1 MLDDYA
7 HMGIVLPT
15 DVSEVKLV
23 GSVIAYS
30 RQEDV
35 VVEVFSGRRR
45 PNTNTSNIALTSI
58 GSATA
63 RTFVDLVEGTPQ
75 RRHQRHEW
83 RVPDRGRHVVRRFQP
98 TEPDQRH
105 VIRWIHLHPDGHR
118 MTPNTPDEYFVPEL
132 TDDVQPLDRST
143 ASLADV
149 VDKVNELVDLVN
161 ELIRRGI

>member
-1 MLDDYA
+1 MCLECCFCSGCCRAALYFGGRYYFGSSTYGWATDTAFSTGISSTSNMLDDYA

-35 VVEVFSGRRR
+35 VVEVFSGRR

-63 RTFVDLVEGTPQ
+63 RCSLTSLRVHHNVDINVTSGVSLTAGDMLFVGFNRQSQTNATSYVGFTYTLMV
-75 RRHQRHEW
+75 
-83 RVPDRGRHVVRRFQP
+83 
-98 TEPDQRH
+98 TE
-105 VIRWIHLHPDGHR
+105 
-118 MTPNTPDEYFVPEL
+118 
-132 TDDVQPLDRST
+132 
-143 ASLADV
+143 
-149 VDKVNELVDLVN
+149 
-161 ELIRRGI
+161 